1 MAATKNSR
9 NKATEKTMPW
19 GPMLLSFAVGAFAMF
34 LLHLKDN
41 VPADPTGEQSVQQT
55 KTEKQVIEPTFDFYT
70 LLPEMEV
77 VVNTPRQTPTPI
89 VTSPPPPTMPPSTEK
104 VSYLLQVGSFR
115 KAADADSYRARLA
128 LLGIESKVQTVT
140 IDNKDTWHRVQ
151 VGPIIGRD
159 NVDQLQKQLKQN
171 QIESLLMRAKH
182 G

>member
-1 MAATKNSR
+1 MATRKNSR
-9 NKATEKTMPW
+9 NSAKQKTPPW
-19 GPMLLSFAVGAFAMF
+19 GPMLLSFAVGAFVMF

-41 VPADPTGEQSVQQT
+41 VPAERLDKAATETEQ
-55 KTEKQVIEPTFDFYT
+55 KANKNIEPTFDFYT

-77 VVNTPRQTPTPI
+77 VVNTPKQVPI
-89 VTSPPPPTMPPSTEK
+89 VTSPPQATTPESKEK
-104 VSYLLQVGSFR
+104 VSYMLQVGSFR

-159 NVDQLQKQLKQN
+159 KADQLQKQLKQN
-171 QIESLLMRAKH
+171 KIESLLMRAKH